1 MTDALSRPAPSS
13 PPAPRLPVPCPPGAP
28 ALLARL
34 RELPLYRAALAGVPP
49 ETAWAD
55 THWADVP
62 LLTRERLTE
71 AFAAGELQHPAAV
84 RVHLTPHPGGGWL
97 PEYATRRDI
106 ETHGRASAAAFIR
119 AGITPQDHVQVAFGY
134 HRFAG
139 GWLMQ
144 DGLETLGAKTIPF
157 GPGESEAQLETL
169 ARLGVRVLVSAPS
182 FAQKLAEAGARPELV
197 IAAGEPL
204 TSIAG
209 RRERLEAALGGQV
222 LDCYATSEAG
232 IIALETP
239 EQNGLEVLSDWVFA
253 EVIDPETGRPV
264 PEGERGELVVTHLSK
279 EAMPLLRLR
288 TGDLTRL
295 EWRGGRAVLPGGVF
309 GNVGGMLKVKGVKLF
324 PREVAFWL
332 AGHGLDHTQHTL
344 RLHSAG
350 DTDRVQLLVRADPR
364 SDLESL
370 KVDFQRRFAIRADD
384 LQLDPQHEGRGVVDE
399 RT

>member
-1 MTDALSRPAPSS
+1 MTNTLATSALAP
-13 PPAPRLPVPCPPGAP
+13 PDAP

-34 RELPLYRAALAGVPP
+34 RALPLYREALASVPD
-49 ETAWAD
+49 D
-55 THWADVP
+55 TDWRDVP
-62 LLTRERLTE
+62 LLTRERLTG
-71 AFAAGELQHPAAV
+71 AWAAGELLHPDAV

-97 PEYATRRDI
+97 PEYATRADV
-106 ETHGRASAAAFIR
+106 EAHGRAGAAAFAR
-119 AGITPQDHVQVAFGY
+119 AGIRPRDHVQVAFGY

-169 ARLGVRVLVSAPS
+169 TRLGVRVLVSAPS
-182 FAQKLAEAGARPELV
+182 FAQRLGEAGAQVELL
-197 IAAGEPL
+197 IAAGEPF

-209 RRERLEAALGGQV
+209 RRERVQAALGCTA

-232 IIALETP
+232 LIALEPP
-239 EQNGLEVLSDWVFA
+239 EQNGLRVLSDWVFV
-253 EVIDPETGRPV
+253 EVLDPETGQPV
-264 PEGERGELVVTHLSK
+264 PDGERGELVVTHLGK
-279 EAMPLLRLR
+279 EAMPLLRFR

-295 EWRGGRAVLPGGVF
+295 ERREDGTFLPDGVF

-344 RLHSAG
+344 CLWSRGGA
-350 DTDRVQLLVRADPR
+350 DRVGLTVRGEGQDGPR
-364 SDLESL
+364 DGLEA
-370 KVDFQRRFAIRADD
+370 VQADFQRRFAVK
-384 LQLDPQHEGRGVVDE
+384 LDALTLDAAHEGRGVVDE